1 MQRIGISFVAVQNDV
16 DGVCWEEVPEIET
29 LERSY
34 GFCEFVG
41 LRLDGEDKAVDLNSS
56 RGTILI

>member
-1 MQRIGISFVAVQNDV
+1 MQRIGISYVAVKNDV

-29 LERSY
+29 LEGSH

-41 LRLDGEDKAVDLNSS
+41 LRVDSEDEAVDLNSS